1 MLKAVNPREKNKR
14 NSCLYLLIGL
24 IGLLLAQPFFLHTEE
39 IGRIMLS
46 AFIFV
51 VLLAGLF
58 AIRAKKRDFV
68 IALLFGGPAFIG
80 TFISVFF
87 ENELLGA
94 ISLGLVVFFLAFTTG
109 SILAYV
115 IGAGKVTM
123 DKLFGSACVYLL
135 IGLTFAA
142 AYMMILQFQPDAV
155 RVSGENEQIIVFS
168 DLVFFSFTTL
178 TTLGY
183 GDITPISAHAR
194 TLAAMEAVTGVLF
207 LALLIAR
214 LVALYT
220 TYARDEG
227 SPSS

>member
-1 MLKAVNPREKNKR
+1 MSRQAGKITKR
-14 NSCLYLLIGL
+14 NRCLYLLIGL
-24 IGLLLAQPFFLHTEE
+24 IGLLLAQPFFRHTEE
-39 IGRIMLS
+39 IGRAMLC

-51 VLLAGLF
+51 VLLAGVF
-58 AIRAKKRDFV
+58 AIRANRRDFI
-68 IALLFGGPAFIG
+68 IAMFLGGPALCGSLVLILFDNNLMEI
-80 TFISVFF
+80 
-87 ENELLGA
+87 
-94 ISLGLVVFFLAFTTG
+94 ISLAFVIFFLAFTTG

-115 IGAGKVTM
+115 ISAGAVTM

-142 AYMMILQFQPDAV
+142 VYMMILQFQPDAV
-155 RVSGENEQIIVFS
+155 RVSAEDEQIVAFS

-183 GDITPISAHAR
+183 GDITPVSEHAR

-220 TYARDEG
+220 MFARDERKSNG
-227 SPSS
+227 

>member
-1 MLKAVNPREKNKR
+1 MNSQAASGKTNR
-14 NSCLYLLIGL
+14 NGCLYLLIGL
-24 IGLLLAQPFFLHTEE
+24 ISLLLAQPFFRHTEE
-39 IGRIMLS
+39 IGRAMLS

-51 VLLAGLF
+51 VLLAGVY

-68 IALLFGGPAFIG
+68 IALFLGGPALIG
-80 TFISVFF
+80 SFVSVFF
-87 ENELLGA
+87 ENDLLGA
-94 ISLGLVVFFLAFTTG
+94 ISLGFVIFFLAFTTG

-115 IGAGKVTM
+115 IGKGEVTV

-135 IGLTFAA
+135 LGLTFAA

-155 RVSGENEQIIVFS
+155 RVSGENEQIVAFS

-183 GDITPISAHAR
+183 GDITPVSAHAR

-220 TYARDEG
+220 AYAHDEQ
-227 SPSS
+227 STSS